1 MRKPPA
7 LIPRSED
14 RCKRT
19 RGEYEEESMETPV
32 RKRRE
37 SGASQTKP
45 SVIPSLTPIRR
56 NKEAKSV
63 ALTTPLRFYQKTT
76 PSSSGSNES
85 PFVYSA
91 SRHKGIPKF
100 VSRCSQASQ
109 EPSTPLNS
117 ERILQI
123 LNQSTELDIECS
135 SGNVWSPSPKKHW
148 AYYRPGGWSERIQDL
163 ASREED
169 LQELEGDSRRKM
181 LLQTEEFVI
190 ISHTRLN
197 RFCHAVKI
205 DDGRMVLLVD
215 VTGRRKVD
223 IEKKLYLGPPYIQ
236 LSSSS
241 SSPEGIYLRWEIK

>member
-7 LIPRSED
+7 LVPLSED
-14 RCKRT
+14 RGKRKK
-19 RGEYEEESMETPV
+19 GEYDNESIVTPV
-32 RKRRE
+32 RKRRQ
-37 SGASQTKP
+37 SGTGQIKT

-56 NKEAKSV
+56 NNEAKNV
-63 ALTTPLRFYQKTT
+63 ALTTPLRVYQQAT

-85 PFVYSA
+85 PFVNSA

-100 VSRCSQASQ
+100 VSKGAQASQ

-117 ERILQI
+117 ERFLHM
-123 LNQSTELDIECS
+123 LNQSTELNSKS
-135 SGNVWSPSPKKHW
+135 SNDTWSPSPKKHR

-169 LQELEGDSRRKM
+169 LQELEGHSRRKT

-197 RFCHAVKI
+197 RFCHTVKI
-205 DDGRMVLLVD
+205 DDGRIVLLVD
-215 VTGRRKVD
+215 VTGRRRVES
-223 IEKKLYLGPPYIQ
+223 EKKLYLGPVYIQ
-236 LSSSS
+236 LPSSSS
-241 SSPEGIYLRWEIK
+241 GPEDIYLKWEVK